1 MAFRPVLFEKLAHNK
16 KSNLERHFTTKH
28 MSFSTKYPVG
38 DARKKAVE
46 ELRKSQEKS
55 SSVFNYWMQ
64 SSNNVNIA
72 SFVVSQEIAKRGKPY
87 TDGEYIK
94 SCFINASEELFWD
107 FKNKADILKKIKEL
121 PLSAKTV
128 KDRIVKMSLNITDQ
142 QVEDLKLVSALSI
155 AVDESCDIN
164 DTTQVSLFVRFIAS
178 TGPKEELL
186 GLLPFK
192 GQTRG
197 EDIANAV
204 IECIEKHHIPL
215 DKIVSISTDRAK
227 SMTGVRNGFVAIL
240 KEKINHEILTYH
252 CIIHQEALCAQTFP
266 EEICKVMELVINI
279 ISSIIAKALNHH

>member
-1 MAFRPVLFEKLAHNK
+1 MAFRPVLFVRKNWRITRNQTWKDTLH
-16 KSNLERHFTTKH
+16 TTKH
-28 MSFSTKYPVG
+28 ASFSTKYPVG

-46 ELRKSQEKS
+46 ELQQKS
-55 SSVFNYWMQ
+55 SSVFNYWIQ

-72 SFVVSQEIAKRGKPY
+72 SFVVSQEIAKKGKPY

-94 SCFINASEELFWD
+94 SCFVNASQELFRD

-128 KDRIVKMSLNITDQ
+128 KDRTGKMSLNITNQ

-164 DTTQVSLFVRFIAS
+164 DTAQVSLFVRFISS

-186 GLLPFK
+186 GLLPLK
-192 GQTRG
+192 GRTRG

-215 DKIVSISTDRAK
+215 DKIVSISTER
-227 SMTGVRNGFVAIL
+227 
-240 KEKINHEILTYH
+240 
-252 CIIHQEALCAQTFP
+252 
-266 EEICKVMELVINI
+266 KVCP
-279 ISSIIAKALNHH
+279 A